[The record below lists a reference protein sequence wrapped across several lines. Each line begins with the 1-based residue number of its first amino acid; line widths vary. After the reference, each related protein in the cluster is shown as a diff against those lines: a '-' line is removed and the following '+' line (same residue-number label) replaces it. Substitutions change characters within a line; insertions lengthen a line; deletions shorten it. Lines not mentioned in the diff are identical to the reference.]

1 MYSTQSY
8 EKLAKD
14 KYYPRN
20 FIWEEVTP
28 KSTKV
33 QTLGEKPRTREY
45 MHTHG
50 RVAIIIDGLGHAV
63 DVHSVSRG
71 WLALRV

>member
-1 MYSTQSY
+1 MYSTQSH

-14 KYYPRN
+14 QNYPRN

-33 QTLGEKPRTREY
+33 QTLGEKPRACEY
-45 MHTHG
+45 ICIRMDESLIT
-50 RVAIIIDGLGHAV
+50 DGLGAWKWGEHV
-63 DVHSVSRG
+63 LPRVSKYT
-71 WLALRV
+71 